1 MVFPGSWLILACT
14 AFRKVI
20 VKDYLCFIIC
30 RDLLTSLFSLNSPSS
45 VFSLATSWSHCPL
58 KQTVSIRARRAEL
71 PREPL
76 GNGSLLFFFFHSFG
90 FPPRNQFFYFL
101 MQHLQNQQI
110 PHWLG
115 TISKHYPSIPEE
127 TDRSFLHRVCWQCS
141 VHVNQF
147 IYFSQKLLKL
157 GMHSTW
163 LFSMICC
170 CSFLCWLK

>member
-1 MVFPGSWLILACT
+1 MPRSAKSSLLWMVFPGSWLILACT

-76 GNGSLLFFFFHSFG
+76 GNGSLLFFFFF
-90 FPPRNQFFYFL
+90 FPFL
-101 MQHLQNQQI
+101 
-110 PHWLG
+110 WLS
-115 TISKHYPSIPEE
+115 TQESILLLSYAAFTKSADSTLTRYNFLTLSKYP
-127 TDRSFLHRVCWQCS
+127 
-141 VHVNQF
+141 
-147 IYFSQKLLKL
+147 
-157 GMHSTW
+157 
-163 LFSMICC
+163 
-170 CSFLCWLK
+170 